1 MRVPLRLGG
10 SLAGTGSRERE
21 VSLDPGATIGS
32 LLDVLGLMIPRTSQE
47 PEDTPHLIPGAL
59 TILKNG
65 RNIEFLEGTAT
76 LLAEGDVVAIFHAS
90 EGG

>member
-1 MRVPLRLGG
+1 MRVFVRIGG
-10 SLAGTGSRERE
+10 SLAGTGSKERE
-21 VSLDPGATIGS
+21 IALDPGATIGS
-32 LLDVLGLMIPRTSQE
+32 LLDALGLEIPLRLQE
-47 PEDTPHLIPGAL
+47 SRGTPDAHPGAL
-59 TILKNG
+59 IILKNG